1 MTEATTLMGRTEER
15 EKAYPLW
22 IERVLL
28 LVAGVVVILYSPKIN
43 ASIDHAWMGPFVAYI
58 AVPLALLAAVELM
71 GRFVQGKQGS

>member
-1 MTEATTLMGRTEER
+1 MGRTEER

-22 IERVLL
+22 VERFFL

-43 ASIDHAWMGPFVAYI
+43 AAIDHAWMGPVVAYI

-71 GRFVQGKQGS
+71 GRFVQGRQSS